1 MAHILKVNAMFFL
14 SAMDM
19 ISLKFAELSVILYYL
34 VRILEMFEQVS
45 LTLLKLAK
53 DIFKLY

>member
-1 MAHILKVNAMFFL
+1 MFFL